1 MIARQYVLM
10 DYDIADD
17 KVEKAVAVAPGFE
30 SPTVSPL
37 RTPGWS
43 AVRVMVPRKQTN
55 QIMDELW
62 EIGARA
68 ILVTDIHACRL

>member
-1 MIARQYVLM
+1 
-10 DYDIADD
+10 
-17 KVEKAVAVAPGFE
+17 
-30 SPTVSPL
+30 
-37 RTPGWS
+37 
-43 AVRVMVPRKQTN
+43 MVPRKQTN